1 MARQAPLSVGFSRQE
16 YCSGWPLPSPYD
28 PPDPGLEPRS
38 PVSQADSLPKSYK
51 EVHTPVTVIIKS
63 WLYRRVTEADDKHS
77 YQEGWGRRVDELED
91 WDSQFLKIITV
102 FIVIMK

>member
-1 MARQAPLSVGFSRQE
+1 MKLKHSLSRVPLFVTPWTVARQTPRSMGFSRQE
-16 YCSGWPLPSPYD
+16 HWSGWPLPSPYD

-63 WLYRRVTEADDKHS
+63 WLYRRVTEVDDKHS
-77 YQEGWGRRVDELED
+77 YQEGWGKEGG
-91 WDSQFLKIITV
+91 
-102 FIVIMK
+102 